1 MHLSWL
7 FERMTEAADR
17 TAIVWRDQCVSY
29 RELLSRVSGWER
41 QLDAADVGAGQIV
54 AIDGDYSPNACA
66 LLLALFHRGAIVVPL
81 TEASAA
87 HRDEFFEIAEV
98 QKAISFDDR
107 DGWTLDAPRAEVHHP
122 LLLELQRR
130 GSPGLVVFSSG
141 STGKS
146 KAAVHDMALLLEKFM
161 AQRQRL
167 VTLTF
172 LMFDHLGG
180 INTLLYTLSNGGTV
194 VTAQSRDPETV
205 AGLVERHR
213 IELLPASPTFLS
225 LLLMSGAYERYDLS
239 SLKLVTYGTEVMTQA
254 TLDRLHAALPGVRFQ
269 QTYGLSE
276 LGVLRSK
283 SRDDGSLW
291 VKVGGEGVE
300 TKVVDDQLWIRT
312 RSAMLGYLN
321 APSPFDAEGWMNT
334 QDRVE
339 VDGQW
344 IKILGRVTDII
355 NVGGNKVY
363 PAEVENALLELDN
376 VRDATVYGEPNAI
389 TGAAVAA
396 RVVLQSPEPPDA
408 LMKRIRLHCRDRL
421 ARFKI
426 PVRVE
431 IVEQADVSAR
441 FKRVRG

>member
-17 TAIVWRDQCVSY
+17 TAIVWRDQGVSY
-29 RELLSRVSGWER
+29 CELLSRISGWER
-41 QLDAADVGAGQIV
+41 HLDASGVGTGQIV

-87 HRDEFFEIAEV
+87 HRDEFFEIAEA
-98 QKAISFDDR
+98 QKAISFDDA
-107 DGWTLDAPRAEVHHP
+107 DGWTLEASRTEFHHP
-122 LLLELQRR
+122 LLLELKRR

-161 AQRQRL
+161 VQRQRL

-225 LLLMSGAYERYDLS
+225 LLLMSGAHERYDLS

-254 TLDRLHAALPGVRFQ
+254 TLDRLHAALPDVRFQ

-339 VDGQW
+339 VDGDW

-376 VRDATVYGEPNAI
+376 VRDVTVYGEPNAI

-396 RVVLQSPEPPDA
+396 RVVLDQAESTDA
-408 LMKRIRLHCRDRL
+408 LMKRIRVHCRDRL